1 MRSIHKNEYSRGKY
15 YMNQDYRRSILFFT
29 SFFVLFLLACNAT
42 FTVGYPTPT
51 IAPPTA
57 IPTNTDIPLSGQVE
71 LVSQPYIETNQA
83 PAFTITAQIPQLSGS
98 DDPRVQAFNQMLD
111 ELIQKDI
118 AVFRQEFTN
127 APVTEVAANS
137 FLEIS
142 YTLISQYAD
151 IWSFK
156 FDFFFYTNGAA
167 HPGDFSR
174 TLNYDLGTGRE
185 ISLGN
190 LFIPGSNYLETI
202 SNFCITELRKQ
213 PYSDSFTTEGAD
225 PRLENYRNWNI
236 TPEGLMITF
245 DTYQVA
251 PGAAGPQIIL
261 VPYEQLTG
269 MIDPQGA
276 LNTFLR

>member
-1 MRSIHKNEYSRGKY
+1 
-15 YMNQDYRRSILFFT
+15 MNKVYRRSILFFT
-29 SFFVLFLLACNAT
+29 IFFVLFLLACNAT

-71 LVSQPYIETNQA
+71 LVSQPYIETNQE

-98 DDPRVQAFNQMLD
+98 DDPRVQAFNQKLD
-111 ELIQKDI
+111 ELVQKEI
-118 AVFRQEFTN
+118 AVFRDEFSN
-127 APVTEVAANS
+127 APPIDVSADS
-137 FLEIS
+137 FLEVT
-142 YTLISQYAD
+142 YTLVSQYND
-151 IWSFK
+151 IWSLK
-156 FDFFFYTNGAA
+156 FFYNFYYNGAA
-167 HPGDFSR
+167 HPGDFSQ
-174 TLNYDLGTGRE
+174 TLNYDLGEGRE
-185 ISLGN
+185 LSLED
-190 LFIPGSNYLETI
+190 LFMPGSNYLETI

-236 TPEGLMITF
+236 TPDGLMITF

-261 VPYEQLTG
+261 VPYEQLTE
-269 MIDPQGA
+269 MIDPQGT
-276 LNTFLR
+276 LNTFLQ